1 MDHGDGDLIR
11 FILAMGFLNNLNQ
24 KVLVIFILLINTCV
38 YGLAKGQND
47 IDSIR
52 ITYGYHNGGYG
63 IFRSTACYAFHKK
76 AYKLQLEKSHNVHNA
91 RQLPKTISKES
102 VSKLLNDCNMHAI
115 EDRCEFI
122 KITKDDYSNY
132 IKIINDKD
140 SLDNYLPFLD
150 DFKKEQYELEEG
162 AFMSLSRSDIV
173 NIIES
178 SISPTSFIGAHS
190 KPTLIIELICN
201 NAGSIT
207 IEPQWYFDGTPW
219 KVLSQ
224 GKERYVG
231 HEYVMSFLKDIQYDK
246 YPLFWERFYLLLQI
260 ADMIKKKT
268 KSHTWREFGTFDEF
282 KLKGTGTPGDSC
294 VYVKDCGDSILVKK
308 SSCMDSVIA
317 YRKHGDYWENHLFL
331 EFERDILSSIAPRVR
346 SCAWSTRRRCRT
358 SPSPSTAPGNSSRRR
373 S

>member
-1 MDHGDGDLIR
+1 MIR

-102 VSKLLNDCNMHAI
+102 VSKLLNDCNTYAI

-150 DFKKEQYELEEG
+150 DFKKEQYELEED

-178 SISPTSFIGAHS
+178 SISPTSFIGVHS

-260 ADMIKKKT
+260 AESTNKGDTIT
-268 KSHTWREFGTFDEF
+268 EREFTSKVYDVVDEHPHFPGGNGALLDWLSKNIHYTSGCASIQGRVVVSFFVEPDGSLSDIELVRKVAPELDEEVLRVVKAMPKWIPASQNNKPIRAKFTMPITF
-282 KLKGTGTPGDSC
+282 
-294 VYVKDCGDSILVKK
+294 
-308 SSCMDSVIA
+308 
-317 YRKHGDYWENHLFL
+317 
-331 EFERDILSSIAPRVR
+331 R
-346 SCAWSTRRRCRT
+346 SE
-358 SPSPSTAPGNSSRRR
+358 
-373 S
+373 